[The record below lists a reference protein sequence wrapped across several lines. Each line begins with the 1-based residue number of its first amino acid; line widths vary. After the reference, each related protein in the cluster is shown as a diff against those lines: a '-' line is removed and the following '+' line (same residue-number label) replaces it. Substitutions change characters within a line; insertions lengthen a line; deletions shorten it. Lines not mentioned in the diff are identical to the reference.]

1 MDLVESHVH
10 IWTIGDRRFARHPDS
25 DTQPDIEA
33 GPPELF
39 KAQDEVGGVR
49 WTVLIQPRYYLWD
62 NTYLAQA
69 ATEFPDRFVVAG
81 RVDPRASGASDR
93 LRELMQ
99 WPGYRGIR
107 LAPNTDPDRWL
118 DGADQDPLWTA
129 AASTGATIGLLIAW
143 EQLPQAAEMARRHP
157 DVTIVIDHL
166 GSPDYSEPSSIK
178 NLLRLADF
186 PSVYV
191 KLSGYPGGTGE
202 GYPYRTAHT
211 LIERIYRAFGA
222 DRVMWGTDWPVCLS
236 RATYR
241 EAFESAWNLPFL
253 SDDDRQWIFNGTA
266 RKAWGIN
273 SQ

>member
-10 IWTIGDRRFARHPDS
+10 IWTIRDRRYGAHPDS
-25 DTQPDIEA
+25 DTHPDIEA
-33 GPPELF
+33 GPSELF

-69 ATEFPDRFVVAG
+69 ATDFPDRFVVVG
-81 RVDPRASGASDR
+81 RVDPLAAGAADR

-99 WPGYRGIR
+99 WPGYRGFR
-107 LAPNTDPDRWL
+107 LAPNTDPEQWL

-143 EQLPQAAEMARRHP
+143 GQLPQAAEMARRHP

-166 GSPDYSEPSSIK
+166 GSPYYSDPSSIE

-191 KLSGYPGGTGE
+191 KLSGYPGGTSE
-202 GYPYRTAHT
+202 GYPYRTTHP
-211 LIERIYRAFGA
+211 LIERVYGAFGA
-222 DRVMWGTDWPVCLS
+222 DRLMWGTDWPVCLS

-253 SDDDRQWIFNGTA
+253 SDDDRQWVFNGTA
-266 RKAWGIN
+266 RKAWRID
-273 SQ
+273 SR